1 MLSTLYP
8 ENGSMWTIILLYIN
22 LIDTKT
28 FVYIHFL
35 LHQQKLVTFAW
46 YKTHMIMNQIFR
58 LSLYLLMVVLW
69 MASCHTP
76 LRDADRDALYAQL
89 KRADS
94 CSRHKQEEQAI
105 LYYFEWLEQ
114 AKGQV
119 SALSMA
125 DVYDKIGTLYLY
137 RNLYIDAIGMFRQS
151 AVIYR
156 EVGDWKEEAM
166 AWRNIGRANLMRHR
180 SDSIIFY
187 YQRAIGLAEE
197 TGEHELLKELQREY
211 QFVCSKNALLQEN
224 SRLWLHYLD
233 MLDSTDASCLLYGS
247 IIADQANG
255 YQEAEEWLLKAANS
269 EDIFIRTNA
278 YRKLYDWSKRVKD
291 SNKTARYSDLY
302 IQWADSLEKE
312 HSSSLSLHNLGQ
324 SYEKQRMEVE
334 NERLKNQQLKRTMY
348 LLCMIAGLCLLLL
361 IGVFL
366 YQREKQKRERELAN
380 LMQQIREKEYL
391 IENLQTSQQKPSVPL
406 RYEAFDLLYRLKTE
420 PRYGLVQTEEE
431 WLQLYAVINRLYGDI
446 VDKLRNWPQLTEQDV
461 RVCYLVHAR
470 MSNANLGALFNVDS
484 RSITKSK
491 QRIKKKMEIDGEWSL
506 EEYLM
511 KGK

>member
-8 ENGSMWTIILLYIN
+8 EKGSVWTFILLYIN

-69 MASCHTP
+69 MASCHNP

-119 SALSMA
+119 SALSIA

-366 YQREKQKRERELAN
+366 YQREKQKKERELAN

-391 IENLQTSQQKPSVPL
+391 IENLQTNQQEPSVPL
-406 RYEAFDLLYRLKTE
+406 RYKAFDLLYRLKTE
-420 PRYGLVQTEEE
+420 PRYGLVQTEDE

-446 VDKLRNWPQLTEQDV
+446 VDKLRNWPQLTELDV

>member
-8 ENGSMWTIILLYIN
+8 EKGSVWTFILLYIN

-69 MASCHTP
+69 MASCHNP
-76 LRDADRDALYAQL
+76 LWDADRDALYAQL

-119 SALSMA
+119 SALSIA

-278 YRKLYDWSKRVKD
+278 YRKLYDWSKRIED

-391 IENLQTSQQKPSVPL
+391 IENLQTNQQEPSVPL
-406 RYEAFDLLYRLKTE
+406 RYKAFDLLYRLKTE
-420 PRYGLVQTEEE
+420 PRYGLVQTEDE

-470 MSNANLGALFNVDS
+470 MSNTNLGALFNVDS

>member
-8 ENGSMWTIILLYIN
+8 EKGSVWTIILLYIN

-69 MASCHTP
+69 MASCHNP

-119 SALSMA
+119 SALSIA

-334 NERLKNQQLKRTMY
+334 NERLKNQQLKRTMH

-391 IENLQTSQQKPSVPL
+391 IENLQTNQQEPSVPL

-420 PRYGLVQTEEE
+420 PRYGLVQTEDE

>member
-1 MLSTLYP
+1 M
-8 ENGSMWTIILLYIN
+8 
-22 LIDTKT
+22 KR
-28 FVYIHFL
+28 
-35 LHQQKLVTFAW
+35 
-46 YKTHMIMNQIFR
+46 IFR
-58 LSLYLLMVVLW
+58 LILCILMVALW
-69 MASCHTP
+69 ITSCHNP
-76 LRDADRDALYAQL
+76 MGDADREALYAQL
-89 KRADS
+89 KKADS

-105 LYYFEWLEQ
+105 QHYFEWLDQ
-114 AKGQV
+114 AKGNV
-119 SALSMA
+119 SALSLA
-125 DVYDKIGTLYLY
+125 DVYDKIGTLYMY
-137 RNLYIDAIGMFRQS
+137 RNLYVDAIGMFRQS

-156 EVGDWKEEAM
+156 KMGDWKEEAL

-211 QFVCSKNALLQEN
+211 QFVCSKSALLQGN

-233 MLDSTDASCLLYGS
+233 MLDSTDASYLLFGS
-247 IIADQANG
+247 IIANQPNL
-255 YQEAEEWLLKAANS
+255 YQGAEEWLLKAANS

-278 YRKLYDWSKRVKD
+278 YRKLYDWSKRVED

-312 HSSSLSLHNLGQ
+312 HSSSLTLHNLGQ
-324 SYEKQRMEVE
+324 SYEKQRMKVE

-366 YQREKQKRERELAN
+366 YQREKLKRERELAN
-380 LMQQIREKEYL
+380 LMQQIREKEHL
-391 IENLQTSQQKPSVPL
+391 IENLQTSQQEPSVPL

-420 PRYGLVQTEEE
+420 PRYGLVQTEDE

-446 VDKLRNWPQLTEQDV
+446 VDKLRNCPQLTGQDV

-470 MSNANLGALFNVDS
+470 LNNAALGILFNVDG

-491 QRIKKKMEIDGEWSL
+491 QRIKKKMEIDGDLSL

>member
-8 ENGSMWTIILLYIN
+8 EKGSVWTIILLYIN

-69 MASCHTP
+69 MASCHNP

-119 SALSMA
+119 SALSIA

-420 PRYGLVQTEEE
+420 PRYGLVQTEDE

-446 VDKLRNWPQLTEQDV
+446 VDKLRNWPQLTELDV

>member
-1 MLSTLYP
+1 
-8 ENGSMWTIILLYIN
+8 
-22 LIDTKT
+22 
-28 FVYIHFL
+28 
-35 LHQQKLVTFAW
+35 
-46 YKTHMIMNQIFR
+46 MNQILR
-58 LSLYLLMVVLW
+58 KPLYLLLVGIGMV
-69 MASCHTP
+69 SCHKP
-76 LRDADRDALYAQL
+76 MGEADREGLYAQL
-89 KRADS
+89 RRADS

-105 LYYFEWLEQ
+105 LYYFEWLDQ

-119 SALSMA
+119 SALSIA

-156 EVGDWKEEAM
+156 EVGDWKEEAL
-166 AWRNIGRANLMRHR
+166 AWRNIGRANLMKHR

-211 QFVCSKNALLQEN
+211 QFVCSKNALMQGN
-224 SRLWLHYLD
+224 TRLWLHYLD
-233 MLDSTDASCLLYGS
+233 MLDSSDASCLLLGS
-247 IIADQANG
+247 IMAGQPNKYEG
-255 YQEAEEWLLKAANS
+255 AEQWLLRAADS
-269 EDIFIRTNA
+269 EDIYIRTNA
-278 YRKLYDWSKRVKD
+278 YRKLYDWAKRVED

-312 HSSSLSLHNLGQ
+312 HSSSLSLRDLGQ

-366 YQREKQKRERELAN
+366 YQKEKRKREREFAN
-380 LMQQIREKEYL
+380 LLQQIREKEHL
-391 IENLQTSQQKPSVPL
+391 IENLQTSLQEPSVPL
-406 RYEAFDLLYRLKTE
+406 RYEAFDLLYRLKTA
-420 PRYGLVQTEEE
+420 PRYGLVKTEDE

-446 VDKLRNWPQLTEQDV
+446 VDKLRNCPQLTEQDI
-461 RVCYLVHAR
+461 RVCYLIHAR
-470 MSNANLGALFNVDS
+470 MNNATLGILFNVDG

-491 QRIKKKMEIDGEWSL
+491 QRIKKKMEIDGDLSL
-506 EEYLM
+506 EEYLA
-511 KGK
+511 K

>member
-1 MLSTLYP
+1 M
-8 ENGSMWTIILLYIN
+8 
-22 LIDTKT
+22 KR
-28 FVYIHFL
+28 
-35 LHQQKLVTFAW
+35 
-46 YKTHMIMNQIFR
+46 IFR
-58 LSLYLLMVVLW
+58 LILCILMVALW
-69 MASCHTP
+69 ITSCHNP
-76 LRDADRDALYAQL
+76 MGDADREALYAQL
-89 KRADS
+89 KKADS

-105 LYYFEWLEQ
+105 QHYFEWLDQ
-114 AKGQV
+114 AKGNV
-119 SALSMA
+119 SALSLA
-125 DVYDKIGTLYLY
+125 DVYDKIGTLYMY
-137 RNLYIDAIGMFRQS
+137 RNLYVDAIGMFRQS

-156 EVGDWKEEAM
+156 KMGDWKEEAL

-211 QFVCSKNALLQEN
+211 QFVCSKSALLQDN

-233 MLDSTDASCLLYGS
+233 MLDSTDASYLLFGS
-247 IIADQANG
+247 IIANQPNL
-255 YQEAEEWLLKAANS
+255 YQGAEEWLLKAANS

-278 YRKLYDWSKRVKD
+278 YRKLYDWSKRVED

-312 HSSSLSLHNLGQ
+312 HSSSLTLHNLGQ

-380 LMQQIREKEYL
+380 LMQQIREKEHL
-391 IENLQTSQQKPSVPL
+391 IENLQTSQQEPSVPL

-420 PRYGLVQTEEE
+420 PRYGLVQTEDE

-446 VDKLRNWPQLTEQDV
+446 VDKLRNCPQLTGQDV

-470 MSNANLGALFNVDS
+470 LNNAALGILFNVDG

-491 QRIKKKMEIDGEWSL
+491 QRIKKKMEIDGDLSL

>member
-1 MLSTLYP
+1 M
-8 ENGSMWTIILLYIN
+8 
-22 LIDTKT
+22 KR
-28 FVYIHFL
+28 
-35 LHQQKLVTFAW
+35 
-46 YKTHMIMNQIFR
+46 IFR
-58 LSLYLLMVVLW
+58 LILCILMVALW
-69 MASCHTP
+69 ITSCHNP
-76 LRDADRDALYAQL
+76 MGDADREALYAQL
-89 KRADS
+89 KKADS

-105 LYYFEWLEQ
+105 QHYFEWLEQ
-114 AKGQV
+114 AKGNV
-119 SALSMA
+119 GSLSLA
-125 DVYDKIGTLYLY
+125 DVYDKIGTLYMY
-137 RNLYIDAIGMFRQS
+137 RNLYVDAIGMFRQS

-156 EVGDWKEEAM
+156 EMGDWKEEAL

-211 QFVCSKNALLQEN
+211 QFVCSKNALLQSN

-233 MLDSTDASCLLYGS
+233 MLDSTDASYLLFGS
-247 IIADQANG
+247 IMADQPNR

-278 YRKLYDWSKRVKD
+278 YRKLYDWSKRVED

-312 HSSSLSLHNLGQ
+312 HSSSLTLHNLGQ

-366 YQREKQKRERELAN
+366 YQREKLKRERELAN

-391 IENLQTSQQKPSVPL
+391 IENLQTSRQEPSVPL

-420 PRYGLVQTEEE
+420 PRYGLVHTEDE
-431 WLQLYAVINRLYGDI
+431 WLHLYAVINRLYGDI
-446 VDKLRNWPQLTEQDV
+446 VDKLRNCPQLTEQDV
-461 RVCYLVHAR
+461 RVCYLIHAR
-470 MSNANLGALFNVDS
+470 MSNATLGALFNVDG

-491 QRIKKKMEIDGEWSL
+491 QRIKKKMEIDGDLSL

>member
-8 ENGSMWTIILLYIN
+8 EKGSVWTIILLYIN

-69 MASCHTP
+69 MASCHNP

-119 SALSMA
+119 SALSIA

-334 NERLKNQQLKRTMY
+334 NERLKNQQLKRTMH

-391 IENLQTSQQKPSVPL
+391 IENLQTNQQEPSVPL
-406 RYEAFDLLYRLKTE
+406 RYKAFDLLYRLKTE
-420 PRYGLVQTEEE
+420 PRYGLVQTEDE

>member
-8 ENGSMWTIILLYIN
+8 EKGSVWTFILLYIN

-28 FVYIHFL
+28 FVYILFL

-69 MASCHTP
+69 MASCHNP

-119 SALSMA
+119 SALSIA

-278 YRKLYDWSKRVKD
+278 YRKLYDWSKRIED

-334 NERLKNQQLKRTMY
+334 NERLKNQQLKRTMH

-420 PRYGLVQTEEE
+420 PRYGLVQTEDE

-470 MSNANLGALFNVDS
+470 MSNTNLGALFNVDS

>member
-8 ENGSMWTIILLYIN
+8 EKGSVWTIILLYIN

-58 LSLYLLMVVLW
+58 MSLYLLMVVLW
-69 MASCHTP
+69 MASCHNP

-119 SALSMA
+119 SALSIA

-406 RYEAFDLLYRLKTE
+406 LYEAFDLLYRLKTD
-420 PRYGLVQTEEE
+420 PRYGLVQTEDE

>member
-8 ENGSMWTIILLYIN
+8 EKGSVWTFILLYIN

-69 MASCHTP
+69 MASCHNP

-119 SALSMA
+119 SALSIA

-211 QFVCSKNALLQEN
+211 QFVCSKNAFLQEN

-233 MLDSTDASCLLYGS
+233 MLDNTDASCLLYGS

-391 IENLQTSQQKPSVPL
+391 IENLQTNQQEPSVPL

-420 PRYGLVQTEEE
+420 PRYGLVQTEDE

-446 VDKLRNWPQLTEQDV
+446 VDKLRNWPQLTELDV

>member
-69 MASCHTP
+69 MASCHNP

-114 AKGQV
+114 SKGQV
-119 SALSMA
+119 SALSIA

-278 YRKLYDWSKRVKD
+278 YRKLYDWSKRIED
-291 SNKTARYSDLY
+291 SNKTARYSNLY

-391 IENLQTSQQKPSVPL
+391 IENLQTSRQEPSVPL